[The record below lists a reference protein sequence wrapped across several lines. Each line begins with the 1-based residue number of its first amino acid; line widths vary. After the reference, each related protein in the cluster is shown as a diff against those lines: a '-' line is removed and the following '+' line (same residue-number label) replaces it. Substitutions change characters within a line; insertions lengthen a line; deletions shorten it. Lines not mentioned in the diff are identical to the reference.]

1 MSPPREP
8 SSVAKR
14 EEEEDEI
21 REGGVEH
28 AWHNSD
34 ILQASVDGPGECL
47 KTLGLFLC
55 HLQIVLP
62 RGTSTTRSLKY
73 FFPEPSQNRDTKLA
87 TDYEMIVV
95 LSHYSTDILG
105 RDYVSIWMQVEYE
118 LRFKH
123 A

>member
-1 MSPPREP
+1 MLIFSTTLRLSPHHPQIHSHIAR
-8 SSVAKR
+8 KR

-55 HLQIVLP
+55 HL
-62 RGTSTTRSLKY
+62 
-73 FFPEPSQNRDTKLA
+73 KLS
-87 TDYEMIVV
+87 Y
-95 LSHYSTDILG
+95 L
-105 RDYVSIWMQVEYE
+105 VE
-118 LRFKH
+118 H
-123 A
+123 PQPNH